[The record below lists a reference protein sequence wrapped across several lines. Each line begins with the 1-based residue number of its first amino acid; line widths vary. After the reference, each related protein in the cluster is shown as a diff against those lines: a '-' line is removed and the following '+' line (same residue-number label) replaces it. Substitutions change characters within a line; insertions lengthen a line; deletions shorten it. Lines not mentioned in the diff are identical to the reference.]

1 MSVIKS
7 AQWDIGKV
15 VEGKTKVF
23 KALETHGD
31 VWWPL
36 AQSDPA
42 DVLQI
47 LLASASKHRKNCE
60 CSPLSNAHASSFFMN
75 VGIVVP
81 KSQLSEL

>member
-36 AQSDPA
+36 AQSDPV
-42 DVLQI
+42 DVFQI
-47 LLASASKHRKNCE
+47 LLASASKH
-60 CSPLSNAHASSFFMN
+60 L
-75 VGIVVP
+75 
-81 KSQLSEL
+81 